1 MYLSVFFT
9 NTEPSI
15 HPSWKQPWL
24 EILVDL
30 AYSYNVSK
38 AELERLTRLEEEK
51 SFKEKGVYD
60 YVYALQRCYEL
71 GTNWIIMFEG
81 DIIVADGWFV
91 RTLQGL
97 RSIEPKLGKSTK
109 DWLFMR
115 LFNQERSTG
124 WSSNQI
130 GSNNELWIS
139 FGIGVFVSAF
149 ILVTRRHSTM
159 IKRHI
164 DNWALAVICLIA
176 IPSFVVLFFRAGK
189 ASMLP
194 PSPGVR
200 QEAFGCCSQAM
211 VFPREQIPKVIEYLK
226 ERKAGQVDLMLN
238 DWSRS
243 SGLARLALYPV
254 QAQHIG
260 KRLRA
265 VQDISTYPDQEFSP
279 FEVRR
284 GLKHKLSGAW
294 LLRIQTHQFFHESI
308 CRCSIS
314 CMVA

>member
-1 MYLSVFFT
+1 MYLSIFFT
-9 NTEPSI
+9 NTDPSV
-15 HPSWKQPWL
+15 HPSWGQPWL
-24 EILVDL
+24 ENLVDL

-38 AELERLTRLEEEK
+38 TELDRLERLEEAK

-60 YVYALQRCYEL
+60 YVYALERCYDL
-71 GTNWIIMFEG
+71 GTDWIIIFEG

-124 WSSNQI
+124 WSSRKV
-130 GSNNELWIS
+130 GGNNELWIS
-139 FGIGVFVSAF
+139 FGIGLFVSAF
-149 ILVTRRHSTM
+149 ILSTRRRSTA
-159 IKRHI
+159 IKRHL

-194 PSPGVR
+194 PSPGVK

-211 VFPREQIPKVIEYLK
+211 VFPREQVPQVVEYLK
-226 ERKAGQVDLMLN
+226 EKKAGQVDLMLN
-238 DWSRS
+238 DWSRA

-260 KRLRA
+260 KR
-265 VQDISTYPDQEFSP
+265 INS
-279 FEVRR
+279 RR
-284 GLKHKLSGAW
+284 PLS
-294 LLRIQTHQFFHESI
+294 
-308 CRCSIS
+308 
-314 CMVA
+314 